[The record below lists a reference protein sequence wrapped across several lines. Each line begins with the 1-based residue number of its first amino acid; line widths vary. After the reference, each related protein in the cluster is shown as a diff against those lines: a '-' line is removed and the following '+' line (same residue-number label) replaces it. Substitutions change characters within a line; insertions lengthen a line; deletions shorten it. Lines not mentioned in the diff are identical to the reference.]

1 MNPYR
6 QNQIMLGLT
15 WLIGVGI
22 TAAAVYFLFF
32 GGLGG
37 GGKDGDP
44 VNAAR
49 PPQDI
54 AAVATRTPVPT
65 STPRAILPPTDLRVS
80 VAYEPRFIW
89 PAQGNLT
96 STMGPEHPNGI
107 DIGLKSSDD
116 SPIYAAADGK
126 VAFAGGDVSHE
137 YGFHIII
144 DHGNSVTT
152 MYAHLSEIWIEQDE
166 IVGQG
171 KVIGLGGNTG
181 NADGKHLHFEVKGKE
196 GGIDPLH
203 VLPETDEAGRSAISN
218 LSCDGKP
225 IPLDRGA
232 SAVIDFQNA
241 ILPTESISRA
251 DFVDPGSSTTL
262 AASMQTRSRVKVA
275 STIDLSSNF
284 EQSFE
289 LALTIRGAGD
299 ATRTG
304 KCVVT
309 VTTARVAPSFY
320 VRVARPGDPSAE
332 PTAVVIA
339 CHTSYSGGSDTAT
352 KGCIRTNVGD
362 YDCYGAG
369 DGPNFVSGKVR
380 IIGGDPFGLDGN
392 RDGIGCD
399 GRLDW

>member
-1 MNPYR
+1 
-6 QNQIMLGLT
+6 MLGLT
-15 WLIGVGI
+15 WIIGVGL

-32 GGLGG
+32 VGIGG
-37 GGKDGDP
+37 GGNNDEEP
-44 VNAAR
+44 VTAAR

-65 STPRAILPPTDLRVS
+65 ATPRAVLPPNDVRVS

-89 PAQGNLT
+89 PALGDLT
-96 STMGPEHPNGI
+96 STMSPEHPNGI
-107 DIGLKSSDD
+107 DIGLKTSED
-116 SPIYAAADGK
+116 SPIYAAAEGR
-126 VAFAGGDVSHE
+126 VVFAGGDDSHE
-137 YGFHIII
+137 YGFHIIL
-144 DHGNSVTT
+144 DHGNAVTT
-152 MYAHLSEIWIEQDE
+152 MYAHLSEIWIKQDE
-166 IVGQG
+166 VVGQG
-171 KVIGLGGNTG
+171 KVIGLGGDTG
-181 NADGKHLHFEVKGKE
+181 FADGKHLHFEVKGKE

-203 VLPETDEAGRSAISN
+203 VLPEIDETGRTAASN
-218 LSCDGKP
+218 LSCDGKA

-232 SAVIDFQNA
+232 SAVIDFQSA
-241 ILPTESISRA
+241 LLATESITRA
-251 DFVDPGSSTTL
+251 EFVDPGSSVTL
-262 AASMQTRSRVKVA
+262 AAFAQTRSRVKVA

-289 LALTIRGAGD
+289 LAVTIRGAGD

-309 VTTARVAPSFY
+309 VTTTRVAPSFY

-332 PTAVVIA
+332 PTAVIIA
-339 CHTSYSGGSDTAT
+339 CHPSYSGGTDTGS

-362 YDCYGAG
+362 YDCFGAG

-399 GRLDW
+399 GSLDW